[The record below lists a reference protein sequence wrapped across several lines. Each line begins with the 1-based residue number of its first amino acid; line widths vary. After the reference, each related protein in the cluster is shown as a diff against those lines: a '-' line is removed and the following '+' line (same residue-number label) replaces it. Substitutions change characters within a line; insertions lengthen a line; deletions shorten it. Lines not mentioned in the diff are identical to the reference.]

1 MSEITLSDNAP
12 IAHADEVSTS
22 LISAGAML
30 RNAREAEG
38 LHIAALAVMLKVPV
52 KKLEALEANQFD
64 LLPDIVFV
72 RALAASICRT
82 LKIDQTQI
90 LESLPQTAAPHLK
103 TDESGINKP
112 FRTYGN
118 ASGVTFLNQL
128 TKPVVLSVVALL
140 VGVIVIIFLPLTDRT
155 DEAVIEKYE
164 MRSVVPTIAAPASG
178 VMSSGYSVSA
188 DEVASAQATILPS
201 SSSGALVPLYPV
213 SAASSTS
220 MSATALNAPP
230 VTGSGLT
237 TGIVVF
243 TARGSSWV
251 EVVDANG
258 VVQVRKTMTNGEVV
272 GVSGAMPLMV
282 VVGRANTT
290 EVQVRGIPFD
300 LLRIAKDNVARFE
313 VK

>member
-1 MSEITLSDNAP
+1 
-12 IAHADEVSTS
+12 
-22 LISAGAML
+22 
-30 RNAREAEG
+30 
-38 LHIAALAVMLKVPV
+38 
-52 KKLEALEANQFD
+52 
-64 LLPDIVFV
+64 
-72 RALAASICRT
+72 
-82 LKIDQTQI
+82 
-90 LESLPQTAAPHLK
+90 
-103 TDESGINKP
+103 
-112 FRTYGN
+112 
-118 ASGVTFLNQL
+118 
-128 TKPVVLSVVALL
+128 
-140 VGVIVIIFLPLTDRT
+140 
-155 DEAVIEKYE
+155 
-164 MRSVVPTIAAPASG
+164 
-178 VMSSGYSVSA
+178 
-188 DEVASAQATILPS
+188 
-201 SSSGALVPLYPV
+201 
-213 SAASSTS
+213 